1 LDLTGGWR
9 KLQDE
14 ELRNFYFSPTI
25 VTVTKSKTVRMAEHV
40 ARVGE
45 QRKAYKISVVT
56 FECKRPF
63 RRHWQRREDNIK
75 MDLI

>member
-1 LDLTGGWR
+1 
-9 KLQDE
+9 
-14 ELRNFYFSPTI
+14 
-25 VTVTKSKTVRMAEHV
+25 MAEHV